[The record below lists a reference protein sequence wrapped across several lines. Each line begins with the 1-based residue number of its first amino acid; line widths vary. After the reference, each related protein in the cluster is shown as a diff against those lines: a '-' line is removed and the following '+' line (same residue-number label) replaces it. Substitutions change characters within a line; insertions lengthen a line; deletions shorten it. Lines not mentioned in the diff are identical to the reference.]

1 VAGGAVAIAH
11 ELVGAHGGDGGAA
24 LRFGGDRREEMEK

>member
-11 ELVGAHGGDGGAA
+11 ELTEAHGGDGVEFSAA
-24 LRFGGDRREEMEK
+24 VETTERGKE